1 MIYFQLKKNRMP
13 WPNRGATIGTKIKIL
28 IINELMLAN
37 LFPLN
42 KSRHIACETTLG
54 PPIPKP

>member
-1 MIYFQLKKNRMP
+1 MP

>member
-1 MIYFQLKKNRMP
+1 MP
-13 WPNRGATIGTKIKIL
+13 WPISGATIGTKIKIL
-28 IINELMLAN
+28 IIKELILAN